1 MEKRYYDYDNPGF
14 SSKTGHFTQV
24 VWDGSTELGIARAQ
38 GMKDGWKSTWVVA
51 RYGPPGNMQGDFPDN
66 VKPN

>member
-1 MEKRYYDYDNPGF
+1 M
-14 SSKTGHFTQV
+14 KTGHFTQV

-38 GMKDGWKSTWVVA
+38 GMKDGWYTTYVVA